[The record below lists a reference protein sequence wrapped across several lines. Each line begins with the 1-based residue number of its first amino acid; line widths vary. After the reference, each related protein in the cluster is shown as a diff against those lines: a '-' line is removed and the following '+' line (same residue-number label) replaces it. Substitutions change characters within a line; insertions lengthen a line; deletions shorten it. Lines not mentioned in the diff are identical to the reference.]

1 MDVVMTWEE
10 MKDKAQ
16 KRDVMIYQIAQ
27 FFRMP
32 MGVFRDKFKY
42 GFNEHEAELVK
53 LAIENASERNMVN
66 AELWER
72 NRKK

>member
-1 MDVVMTWEE
+1 MAIVMTWEE
-10 MKDKAQ
+10 MRDKAQ

-27 FFRMP
+27 YFRMTISI
-32 MGVFRDKFKY
+32 FREKFKY
-42 GFNEHEAELVK
+42 GFDEHEAELVK
-53 LAIENASERNMVN
+53 IAIESASERNMAN